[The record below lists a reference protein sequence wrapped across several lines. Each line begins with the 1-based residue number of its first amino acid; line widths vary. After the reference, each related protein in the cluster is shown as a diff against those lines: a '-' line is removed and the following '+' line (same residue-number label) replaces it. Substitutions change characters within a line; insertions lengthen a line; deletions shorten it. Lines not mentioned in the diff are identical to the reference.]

1 MDSPADGSNPPASGN
16 PDEPDTSQMKAVPAQ
31 PDVVWPED
39 PFAADGRASEEPAAE
54 AEPQPTSP
62 SIPAWTEPQ
71 FGEPST
77 PPGDQPVRPLDD
89 DPHTTPFPTRAVI
102 PSWPQRTG
110 SDAAVGKTQPPAA
123 AKTVPPA
130 HDNGA
135 EPPEEAVPTTEV
147 ADTAPPAQTQPV
159 LDAVA
164 VTPEVEEPP
173 APAEAEA
180 APVSA
185 EAPDETEQKEEAGE
199 PAPAEA
205 VEADGAEAV
214 YEPEPRIDE
223 PVSEPDMPAVAAAAR
238 AEEPDTE
245 REPEPEPAPAQPPVT
260 VEAEPAA
267 SQPAPGPSERERL
280 AAEAAATFAASSSNP
295 PAANPAIPS
304 WAPKLDAPQNADKQV
319 QWPGSSL
326 PSWAPIPGG
335 PAAGEPQ
342 RVRISSTSQPAPAPV
357 QQPAPAP
364 VQQPAPPVQPA
375 AQVPPAAAPAQR
387 PPAPAGSTPPAAAPG
402 ASAPPKPS
410 SSWEIVPQKTE
421 AKPVNAGPTAEDKSY
436 AEWFAWAKRSG
447 APASACHAAAQGAF
461 RALSGG
467 QDMATAVKWATVAM
481 ASPPGLVGQARQLYC
496 AWFSLGN
503 IDLQLP
509 TPQAHAFATAAIQAL
524 DSGADSM
531 VAHQLGL
538 QAAGVTPR

>member
-1 MDSPADGSNPPASGN
+1 MSSNPPASGSSS
-16 PDEPDTSQMKAVPAQ
+16 DEPDTSQMKAVPAE

-39 PFAADGRASEEPAAE
+39 PFVADGGASDEPSAAG
-54 AEPQPTSP
+54 EPQVTSP
-62 SIPAWTEPQ
+62 AIPAWPESQ

-77 PPGDQPVRPLDD
+77 PAGHQQVKPLDD

-102 PSWPQRTG
+102 PPWPEKTA
-110 SDAAVGKTQPPAA
+110 SDPGVGKTQPPAA

-135 EPPEEAVPTTEV
+135 ESAVPTTDV
-147 ADTAPPAQTQPV
+147 ADTAPPAKTEPV
-159 LDAVA
+159 IEAVA
-164 VTPEVEEPP
+164 GTPEPEPEPEPEP
-173 APAEAEA
+173 APEAE
-180 APVSA
+180 PVSA
-185 EAPDETEQKEEAGE
+185 EAPPEIEHPDE
-199 PAPAEA
+199 PAPVEA
-205 VEADGAEAV
+205 VEPDGAEAV
-214 YEPEPRIDE
+214 YEPEPRTDE
-223 PVSEPDMPAVAAAAR
+223 PVSEPDMPAIAAPSESPSEPAAAEA
-238 AEEPDTE
+238 DV
-245 REPEPEPAPAQPPVT
+245 REAEPEPAPAAAAPAPSLEPEPEPVKA
-260 VEAEPAA
+260 EAEPPAA
-267 SQPAPGPSERERL
+267 TPATGPSEHDRL
-280 AAEAAATFAASSSNP
+280 AAEAAAAFAASSSNP
-295 PAANPAIPS
+295 PAGNPAIPS
-304 WAPKLDAPQNADKQV
+304 WAPKLDAPQSADKQV

-335 PAAGEPQ
+335 PAQAGEPQ
-342 RVRISSTSQPAPAPV
+342 RVRVTSTSQPAPAPA
-357 QQPAPAP
+357 QQS
-364 VQQPAPPVQPA
+364 APPVQPA
-375 AQVPPAAAPAQR
+375 APAPPVAAPRQ
-387 PPAPAGSTPPAAAPG
+387 PPGSRPPAAAPG

-421 AKPVNAGPTAEDKSY
+421 AKPLSAGPTAEDKSY

-509 TPQAHAFATAAIQAL
+509 TPQAHTFATAAIQAL